1 MQKQKHNIQQKKV
14 QNKYSSIFGKE
25 LNIYIAGIYS
35 SKHLI
40 SSFRH
45 ILEFGLG
52 RAEDALI
59 VLHLRP
65 AVALVVYLQAVVQQV
80 KILLHFLGLVYWVRV

>member
-1 MQKQKHNIQQKKV
+1 MNIFQFLAKAS
-14 QNKYSSIFGKE
+14 YW
-25 LNIYIAGIYS
+25 NIHIGIYS
-35 SKHLI
+35 GKHLD

-65 AVALVVYLQAVVQQV
+65 AVALIVHLQAVVQQIQ
-80 KILLHFLGLVYWVRV
+80 ILLHFLGLVYWVRV